1 MTNGLISRLRE
12 FFHRLRSL
20 FRAKQIDAELDAEM
34 AAHLELAM
42 EENLRRGLAPGADSL
57 WRYAAGQGTASRG
70 ARVAD
75 SR

>member
-42 EENLRRGLAPGADSL
+42 KENLRRGLAEVC
-57 WRYAAGQGTASRG
+57 SRPRNG
-70 ARVAD
+70 IARCARCRL
-75 SR
+75 SMN